1 MHNNIVMN
9 KLPETPIFA
18 KRTSLKRGAD
28 QAEFRNF
35 SFAEICGT
43 SPNES
48 FDFLHKA
55 KRATQKLGISNLSAN
70 EKKEI
75 IMNGLLKELNSFK
88 GFSSEYAKRQF
99 EFKVKKIIDESFEV
113 IGKDNDKE
121 EEKEEKGEKE
131 NEEHQVSGE
140 IIKLLAQGIEKV
152 CQWKFFNCQ
161 TFGQFSEVLCN
172 HIKTVT
178 EDNKRLKD
186 SVLNFMTKLLEVR
199 ESIKKLLENFKVTE
213 FPEAP
218 KLM

>member
-1 MHNNIVMN
+1 MN

-18 KRTSLKRGAD
+18 RRTSLKRGAE

-35 SFAEICGT
+35 SFAEICGS

-48 FDFLHKA
+48 SDFLHKA
-55 KRATQKLGISNLSAN
+55 NRATRKLGLSNSVVN
-70 EKKEI
+70 EKKEVI
-75 IMNGLLKELNSFK
+75 IDGILKELNSFK
-88 GFSSEYAKRQF
+88 GFSSEYARRQL

-113 IGKDNDKE
+113 TQKDNDKE
-121 EEKEEKGEKE
+121 EEREERESKEQEVCDET
-131 NEEHQVSGE
+131 
-140 IIKLLAQGIEKV
+140 IKTLAQDIEKV
-152 CQWKFFNCQ
+152 CHWRLLNCE
-161 TFGQFSEVLCN
+161 TLGEFSEVLCE

-178 EDNKRLKD
+178 EENKKLKD
-186 SVLNFMTKLLEVR
+186 TIQKFLNKLLEVR